1 MKRGVI
7 VENDNGSYF
16 IYTHDETGLQV
27 EFEITNINNFLET
40 QEDLPTL
47 VLELQKKVEFQEDL
61 RTGIEY
67 KSVMCNDKNTGKDIS
82 EEEIK
87 YLGSAIFNN
96 MRTIKKVREYLG
108 WRPEPEIK
116 KSNLKQNIL
125 KSKREMN

>member
-1 MKRGVI
+1 
-7 VENDNGSYF
+7 VENDEGPYF

-27 EFEITNINNFLET
+27 EFEITNINNFLEN
-40 QEDLPTL
+40 QENLPTL
-47 VLELQKKVEFQEDL
+47 VLELQEKIAFQEDL

-67 KSVMCNDKNTGKDIS
+67 KSIMCNDKNTGKDIS

-87 YLGSAIFNN
+87 YLDSAIFNN
-96 MRTIKKVREYLG
+96 MRMVKRVREYLG

-116 KSNLKQNIL
+116 KSNLEQNIL